1 MRRASLAIL
10 ALTFL
15 LGWAQEAAA
24 APGPYAWAL
33 EPPPYGPNSTA
44 AADGTVLTLIG
55 GGRVG
60 ADGTGRGSG
69 TFEIADRAGSLVS
82 AGTWTVSGP
91 ASVMD
96 QGPLPEEV
104 WENFIQRGIVTAH
117 VSLEGVG
124 EGTIKIYC
132 AAGKAHLEGF
142 RAKIGQVSY
151 QKILTGANALMRS
164 PA

>member
-1 MRRASLAIL
+1 MRRASLMIL
-10 ALTFL
+10 VLAFL
-15 LGWAQEAAA
+15 AGWAQQAGASQD
-24 APGPYAWAL
+24 PYTWIL
-33 EPPPYGPNSTA
+33 DPPPFGPNSTA
-44 AADGTVLTLIG
+44 ADDGSVLTLIG
-55 GGRVG
+55 GGRV
-60 ADGTGRGSG
+60 ADGRGDGRGA
-69 TFEIADRAGSLVS
+69 FEIADRNGNLVD

-91 ASVMD
+91 ASVDD

-117 VSLEGVG
+117 ISLEGVG

-142 RAKIGQVSY
+142 HAKIGRVSY
-151 QKILTGANALMRS
+151 RKILTGANALMRS